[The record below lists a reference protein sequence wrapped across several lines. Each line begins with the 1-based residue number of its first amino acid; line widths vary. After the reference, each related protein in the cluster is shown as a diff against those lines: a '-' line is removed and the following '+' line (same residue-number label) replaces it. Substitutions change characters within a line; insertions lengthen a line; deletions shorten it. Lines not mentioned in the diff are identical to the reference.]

1 MSLSVNSSDDSRS
14 ILSIKEIIG
23 IVVVF
28 SFMLYLLF
36 PKKNIDDILKQRGKN
51 ANLSI
56 NYLESMLLYY
66 PDNIRLKLMLLE
78 NYNRADRVDNR
89 S

>member
-1 MSLSVNSSDDSRS
+1 LSLSVNSSDDSRS

>member
-56 NYLESMLLYY
+56 NYLESNSL
-66 PDNIRLKLMLLE
+66 
-78 NYNRADRVDNR
+78 
-89 S
+89 

>member
-1 MSLSVNSSDDSRS
+1 LSLSVNSSDDSRS

-36 PKKNIDDILKQRGKN
+36 PKEYR
-51 ANLSI
+51 
-56 NYLESMLLYY
+56 
-66 PDNIRLKLMLLE
+66 
-78 NYNRADRVDNR
+78 
-89 S
+89 